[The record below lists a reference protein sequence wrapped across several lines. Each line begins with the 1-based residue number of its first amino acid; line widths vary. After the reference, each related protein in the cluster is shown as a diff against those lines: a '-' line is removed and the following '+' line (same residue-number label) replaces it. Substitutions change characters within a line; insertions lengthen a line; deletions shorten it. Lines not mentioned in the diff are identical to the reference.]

1 MNKLINS
8 NITLVMLTEEYMV
21 ISLKTL
27 DLASLSSYVLYIW
40 FVQRNL

>member
-1 MNKLINS
+1 MYKLVNS
-8 NITLVMLTEEYMV
+8 AMTLVMLTGEYMV
-21 ISLKTL
+21 ISLKTI